1 MMDTWQQRALA
12 DPDLSESQVR
22 AIMNGPQSLADA
34 WILGALRLKYL
45 SDEPRTTSGPV
56 EKDSVLDDD
65 LHDNDSLAI
74 PQLHMKYMEFHNT
87 YSLMK
92 KERELE
98 LKRLLRDKWLY
109 YKGKAPAAIY
119 KEMPFDYKLTAK
131 DEISMFIEAD
141 QDVQKVQYK
150 LDYIEQVLFFL
161 DGVLRMINS
170 RTYHIKNAIEWK
182 RFQSGM

>member
-1 MMDTWQQRALA
+1 MWKTDSKL
-12 DPDLSESQVR
+12 
-22 AIMNGPQSLADA
+22 
-34 WILGALRLKYL
+34 
-45 SDEPRTTSGPV
+45 DE
-56 EKDSVLDDD
+56 D

-98 LKRLLRDKWLY
+98 MKRLLKEKWLY
-109 YKGKAPAAIY
+109 YKGKAPASVY
-119 KEMPFDYKLTAK
+119 KELPFDLKLTAK
-131 DEISMFIEAD
+131 DELVMFIEAD
-141 QDVQKVQYK
+141 QDIQKIQFK
-150 LDYIEQVLFFL
+150 IDYIEQVLFFL

-182 RFQSGM
+182 RFQSGV

>member
-1 MMDTWQQRALA
+1 
-12 DPDLSESQVR
+12 
-22 AIMNGPQSLADA
+22 MNLEQLQDQ
-34 WILGALRLKYL
+34 WK
-45 SDEPRTTSGPV
+45 
-56 EKDSVLDDD
+56 KDSVLDDD

-141 QDVQKVQYK
+141 QDVQKIQYK